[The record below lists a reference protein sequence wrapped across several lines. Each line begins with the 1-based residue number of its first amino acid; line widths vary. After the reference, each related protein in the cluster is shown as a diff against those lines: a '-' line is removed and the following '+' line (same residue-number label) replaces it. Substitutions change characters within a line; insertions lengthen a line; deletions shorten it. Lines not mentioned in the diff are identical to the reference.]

1 MSTDFE
7 LNTKPRD
14 VFGTRA
20 SRRLRRLDQVP
31 AMIYGADQ
39 NNEAVLLD
47 HNEIMR
53 NLGVEAFH
61 SAIISLKPN
70 LVHSR
75 WFCAR
80 FSAIE
85 FNLGWCMSTFNG

>member
-14 VFGTRA
+14 VFGTKA

-47 HNEIMR
+47 HNEITR
-53 NLGVEAFH
+53 NLGVEAFQWKF
-61 SAIISLKPN
+61 LF
-70 LVHSR
+70 
-75 WFCAR
+75 FC
-80 FSAIE
+80 E
-85 FNLGWCMSTFNG
+85 MSKSVFFLF

>member
-7 LNTKPRD
+7 LNTKPRE
-14 VFGTRA
+14 VFGTKA

-47 HNEIMR
+47 HNELMR
-53 NLGVEAFH
+53 N
-61 SAIISLKPN
+61 
-70 LVHSR
+70 
-75 WFCAR
+75 
-80 FSAIE
+80 
-85 FNLGWCMSTFNG
+85 